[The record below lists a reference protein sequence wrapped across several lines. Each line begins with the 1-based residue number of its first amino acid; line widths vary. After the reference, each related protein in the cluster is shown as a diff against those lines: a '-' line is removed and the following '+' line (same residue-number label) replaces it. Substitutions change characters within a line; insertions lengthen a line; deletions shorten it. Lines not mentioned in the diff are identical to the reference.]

1 MSFANEVKKEL
12 LSLEDVATCCKKA
25 MVLGILQGGCNI
37 VFYNGGIK
45 LVIKSHLIAAIQ
57 KTMTILKNDYKIE
70 ATIKYGNDDNINRIR
85 YYYLEI
91 VGDVESIIDD
101 MLYHPLVS

>member
-37 VFYNGGIK
+37 VFYQWWNKI
-45 LVIKSHLIAAIQ
+45 S
-57 KTMTILKNDYKIE
+57 YKI
-70 ATIKYGNDDNINRIR
+70 ASYCCYPKDNDNLKKR
-85 YYYLEI
+85 L
-91 VGDVESIIDD
+91 
-101 MLYHPLVS
+101 

>member
-45 LVIKSHLIAAIQ
+45 LVIKSH
-57 KTMTILKNDYKIE
+57 
-70 ATIKYGNDDNINRIR
+70 
-85 YYYLEI
+85 
-91 VGDVESIIDD
+91 
-101 MLYHPLVS
+101 